1 MRQLLTFA
9 AFAAL
14 AACAVLLAS
23 CGSAPEPVA
32 YDQICNQADGKL
44 VQTVGYFAADSSV
57 FCSNIGSNDVRCGLG
72 FVPAP
77 GQTTGFTADVAQ
89 GTGRNQV
96 EPIPDDFAPEAI
108 VFHAADG
115 GEVHVTDKVIIA
127 GKLSVAPN
135 VCFIRVDTITK
146 AQ

>member
-1 MRQLLTFA
+1 MRQLLTRA
-9 AFAAL
+9 AFAACAALL
-14 AACAVLLAS
+14 AACG
-23 CGSAPEPVA
+23 GSPEPVA
-32 YDQICNQADGKL
+32 YDQICNQADGKV
-44 VQTVGYFAADSSV
+44 VQTEGYFAADSSV

-72 FVPAP
+72 FVAAP
-77 GQTTGFTADVAQ
+77 GQKAGFTADVAE

-108 VFHAADG
+108 VFHVADG
-115 GEVHVTDKVIIA
+115 GEVHVGDKVIIT

-135 VCFIRVDTITK
+135 VCFIKVDTITK

>member
-1 MRQLLTFA
+1 MRHLLTFA
-9 AFAAL
+9 AFVAL

-23 CGSAPEPVA
+23 CGSTPEPVA

-72 FVPAP
+72 FVAAP
-77 GQTTGFTADVAQ
+77 GQKAGFTADVAQ
-89 GTGRNQV
+89 GTGPNQV
-96 EPIPDDFAPEAI
+96 EPIPDDFTPEAI

-115 GEVHVTDKVIIA
+115 GAIHVGDKVSVT
-127 GKLSVAPN
+127 GKLSVAPVFFKIKVN
-135 VCFIRVDTITK
+135 TMTK
-146 AQ
+146 

>member
-14 AACAVLLAS
+14 AACAVLLAA
-23 CGSAPEPVA
+23 CGSSPEPVA
-32 YDQICNQADGKL
+32 YDQVCNQVDGKL

-57 FCSNIGSNDVRCGLG
+57 FCSNIGSNAVRCGVG

-77 GQTTGFTADVAQ
+77 GQQAGFTADVAQ

-115 GEVHVTDKVIIA
+115 GEIHVGDKVSVT
-127 GKLSVAPN
+127 GKLAVAPN
-135 VCFIRVDTITK
+135 VCFITVDTITK

>member
-23 CGSAPEPVA
+23 CGSSPEPVA

-72 FVPAP
+72 FAPQP
-77 GQTTGFTADVAQ
+77 GQKAGFNADVAQ
-89 GTGRNQV
+89 GTGPNQV
-96 EPIPDDFAPEAI
+96 EPIHDDFAPEAI
-108 VFHAADG
+108 VFHASDV
-115 GEVHVTDKVIIA
+115 GELHFLYKLRAT
-127 GKLSVAPN
+127 GKLSLAPN

>member
-1 MRQLLTFA
+1 MRQLLTLA
-9 AFAAL
+9 AFAAC
-14 AACAVLLAS
+14 AALLGA
-23 CGSAPEPVA
+23 CGGSPEPVA

-57 FCSNIGSNDVRCGLG
+57 FCSNIGSTAVRCGVG

-77 GQTTGFTADVAQ
+77 GQKAGFTADVAQ

-108 VFHAADG
+108 VFHAADS
-115 GEVHVTDKVIIA
+115 GEIHVGDKVSVT

-135 VCFIRVDTITK
+135 VCFITVDTITQ
-146 AQ
+146 AP

>member
-1 MRQLLTFA
+1 MRQLLTLA
-9 AFAAL
+9 AFAAC
-14 AACAVLLAS
+14 AALLAC
-23 CGSAPEPVA
+23 CGDSPEPVA
-32 YDQICNQADGKL
+32 YDQVCNQADGKL
-44 VQTVGYFAADSSV
+44 VQTEGYFAADSSV

-72 FVPAP
+72 FVAAP
-77 GQTTGFTADVAQ
+77 GQKAGFTADVAE

-96 EPIPDDFAPEAI
+96 EPIGDDFAPEAI

-115 GEVHVTDKVIIA
+115 GEVHVGDKVIIT

-135 VCFIRVDTITK
+135 VCFIKVDTITK

>member
-1 MRQLLTFA
+1 MRHLLTFA

-23 CGSAPEPVA
+23 CGGSPEPVA

-57 FCSNIGSNDVRCGLG
+57 FCSNIGSNAVRCGLG
-72 FVPAP
+72 FVLAP
-77 GQTTGFTADVAQ
+77 GQKAGFTADVAQ

-96 EPIPDDFAPEAI
+96 EPIPEDFAPEAI
-108 VFHAADG
+108 VFHADDS
-115 GEVHVTDKVIIA
+115 GEIHIGDKVVIT

-135 VCFIRVDTITK
+135 VCFIKVDTITK

>member
-1 MRQLLTFA
+1 MRQLLTLA
-9 AFAAL
+9 AF
-14 AACAVLLAS
+14 AACAVLLSS
-23 CGSAPEPVA
+23 CGDSPELIA
-32 YDQICNQADGKL
+32 YNEICNQADGKL
-44 VQTVGYFAADSSV
+44 VQTEGYFAADRSV

-77 GQTTGFTADVAQ
+77 GQKAGFNADVAQ

-96 EPIPDDFAPEAI
+96 EPIPHDFAPEAI

-115 GEVHVTDKVIIA
+115 GEVHVGDKVIIT

-135 VCFIRVDTITK
+135 VCFIKVDTITK

>member
-1 MRQLLTFA
+1 MRQLLTLA
-9 AFAAL
+9 AFAAC
-14 AACAVLLAS
+14 AALLAS
-23 CGSAPEPVA
+23 CGTSPEPVA
-32 YDQICNQADGKL
+32 NDQVCNQADGKL
-44 VQTVGYFAADSSV
+44 VQTEGYFAADSSV

-72 FVPAP
+72 FVAAP
-77 GQTTGFTADVAQ
+77 GQKAGFTADVAE

-96 EPIPDDFAPEAI
+96 EPIGDDFAPEAI

-115 GEVHVTDKVIIA
+115 GEVHVGDKVIIT

-135 VCFIRVDTITK
+135 VCFIKVDTITK

>member
-1 MRQLLTFA
+1 MRQLLTLA
-9 AFAAL
+9 AFAAC
-14 AACAVLLAS
+14 AALLGA
-23 CGSAPEPVA
+23 CGGSPEPVA

-44 VQTVGYFAADSSV
+44 VQTEGYFAADRSV

-72 FVPAP
+72 FAAVP
-77 GQTTGFTADVAQ
+77 GQKAGFTADVAQ
-89 GTGRNQV
+89 GTGHNQV
-96 EPIPDDFAPEAI
+96 EPISDDFAPEAI

-115 GEVHVTDKVIIA
+115 GEVHVTDKVIIT

-135 VCFIRVDTITK
+135 VCFIKVDTITK

>member
-23 CGSAPEPVA
+23 CGGAPEPVA
-32 YDQICNQADGKL
+32 YDQICSQPDGKL

-57 FCSNIGSNDVRCGLG
+57 FCSNIGSNAVRCGLG

-77 GQTTGFTADVAQ
+77 GQQAGFTADVAQ
-89 GTGRNQV
+89 GTGPHQV

-115 GEVHVTDKVIIA
+115 GAIHVGDKVSVT

-135 VCFIRVDTITK
+135 VCFITVDTITK

>member
-23 CGSAPEPVA
+23 CGSSPEPVA

-44 VQTVGYFAADSSV
+44 VQTVGYFAADRSV

-72 FVPAP
+72 FVPVP
-77 GQTTGFTADVAQ
+77 GQKAGFTADVAQ

-96 EPIPDDFAPEAI
+96 EPISDDFAPEAI

-115 GEVHVTDKVIIA
+115 GEVHVGDKVIIT

-135 VCFIRVDTITK
+135 VCFIKVDTITK

>member
-1 MRQLLTFA
+1 MRQLLTLA
-9 AFAAL
+9 AFAAC
-14 AACAVLLAS
+14 AALLIS
-23 CGSAPEPVA
+23 CGDSPELIA
-32 YDQICNQADGKL
+32 YDQVCKQADGKV
-44 VQTVGYFAADSSV
+44 VQTEGYFVADSSV

-72 FVPAP
+72 FVAAP
-77 GQTTGFTADVAQ
+77 GQKATFTADVAE

-115 GEVHVTDKVIIA
+115 GEVHVGDKVIIT

-135 VCFIRVDTITK
+135 VCFIKVDTITK

>member
-1 MRQLLTFA
+1 MRHLLTLA

-14 AACAVLLAS
+14 AACAALLTS

-32 YDQICNQADGKL
+32 YDQICSQADGKQ

-72 FVPAP
+72 FVGAP
-77 GQTTGFTADVAQ
+77 GQKAGLTADMAQ
-89 GTGRNQV
+89 GTEPNQV
-96 EPIPDDFAPEAI
+96 EPIPDDVAPEAI

-115 GEVHVTDKVIIA
+115 GEIHIGEKVSVT

-135 VCFIRVDTITK
+135 VCFIQVDTTTK

>member
-1 MRQLLTFA
+1 MRHLLTFA

-23 CGSAPEPVA
+23 CGSSPEPVA
-32 YDQICNQADGKL
+32 YDQICNQVDGKL

-77 GQTTGFTADVAQ
+77 GQKAGFTADVAQ

-115 GEVHVTDKVIIA
+115 GEIHVGDKVSVT

-135 VCFIRVDTITK
+135 VCFIKVDTITK

>member
-1 MRQLLTFA
+1 MRQLLTLAGF
-9 AFAAL
+9 
-14 AACAVLLAS
+14 AACAALFAS
-23 CGSAPEPVA
+23 CGASPELVA
-32 YDQICNQADGKL
+32 YDQVCNQADGKV
-44 VQTVGYFAADSSV
+44 VQTEGSFAADSSV

-72 FVPAP
+72 FVAAS
-77 GQTTGFTADVAQ
+77 GQKAGFTADVAQ

-96 EPIPDDFAPEAI
+96 KPIPDDFAPEAI

-115 GEVHVTDKVIIA
+115 GEIHVGDKVSVT

-135 VCFIRVDTITK
+135 VCFIKVDTITK

>member
-1 MRQLLTFA
+1 MRQLLTLA
-9 AFAAL
+9 AFAA
-14 AACAVLLAS
+14 CATLLAS
-23 CGSAPEPVA
+23 CGGSPEPVA
-32 YDQICNQADGKL
+32 YDQICKQADGKL
-44 VQTVGYFAADSSV
+44 VQTVGYFAADRSV

-77 GQTTGFTADVAQ
+77 GQTAGFTADVAQ

-96 EPIPDDFAPEAI
+96 EPILDDFAPEAI

-115 GEVHVTDKVIIA
+115 GEVHVGDKVIVT

-135 VCFIRVDTITK
+135 VCFIRVDAITK

>member
-1 MRQLLTFA
+1 MRHLLT
-9 AFAAL
+9 FAAL

-23 CGSAPEPVA
+23 CGGSPEPVA

-72 FVPAP
+72 FVAAP
-77 GQTTGFTADVAQ
+77 GQKAGFTADVAE

-96 EPIPDDFAPEAI
+96 APIPDDFAPEAI

-115 GEVHVTDKVIIA
+115 GEIHIGDKVSVT

-135 VCFIRVDTITK
+135 VCFITVDTITK

>member
-1 MRQLLTFA
+1 MRHLLTFA
-9 AFAAL
+9 AFVAL
-14 AACAVLLAS
+14 AACAVLLAA
-23 CGSAPEPVA
+23 CGSTPEPVA

-72 FVPAP
+72 FVPSP
-77 GQTTGFTADVAQ
+77 GQKAGFKADVAQ

-115 GEVHVTDKVIIA
+115 GAIQVGDKVSVT

-135 VCFIRVDTITK
+135 VCFIKVDTITK

>member
-1 MRQLLTFA
+1 M
-9 AFAAL
+9 
-14 AACAVLLAS
+14 
-23 CGSAPEPVA
+23 
-32 YDQICNQADGKL
+32 
-44 VQTVGYFAADSSV
+44 QTVGYFAADRSV
-57 FCSNIGSNDVRCGLG
+57 FCSNIGSNDLRCGLG
-72 FVPAP
+72 FVPSP
-77 GQTTGFTADVAQ
+77 GQKAAFKADVAQ

-115 GEVHVTDKVIIA
+115 GEIHVGDKVNVT
-127 GKLSVAPN
+127 GKLSVGPN

>member
-9 AFAAL
+9 AFATL

-23 CGSAPEPVA
+23 CGSSPEPVA

-57 FCSNIGSNDVRCGLG
+57 FCSNIGSNDVRCGLR
-72 FVPAP
+72 FVAAP
-77 GQTTGFTADVAQ
+77 GQQAGFTADVAE

-108 VFHAADG
+108 VFHAADS
-115 GEVHVTDKVIIA
+115 GEIHVGDKVSVT

-135 VCFIRVDTITK
+135 VCFIKVDTITK

>member
-1 MRQLLTFA
+1 MRHLLTFV

-14 AACAVLLAS
+14 AACAVLLAA
-23 CGSAPEPVA
+23 CAGTPEPVA

-57 FCSNIGSNDVRCGLG
+57 FCSNIGSSDVRCSLG
-72 FVPAP
+72 FGAVP
-77 GQTTGFTADVAQ
+77 GQKAGFNADVAQ

-96 EPIPDDFAPEAI
+96 EPIPDDFTPEAI
-108 VFHAADG
+108 VFHAADDS
-115 GEVHVTDKVIIA
+115 EIHVGDKVSVT

>member
-1 MRQLLTFA
+1 MRQLLTLV
-9 AFAAL
+9 AFAAC
-14 AACAVLLAS
+14 AALLTS
-23 CGSAPEPVA
+23 CGASPEPVA
-32 YDQICNQADGKL
+32 YDQVCNQADGKV
-44 VQTVGYFAADSSV
+44 VQTAGYFAADSSV

-72 FVPAP
+72 FVAAP
-77 GQTTGFTADVAQ
+77 GQKGAFTADVAQ

-115 GEVHVTDKVIIA
+115 GEVHVGDKVIIT

-135 VCFIRVDTITK
+135 VCFIKVDTITK